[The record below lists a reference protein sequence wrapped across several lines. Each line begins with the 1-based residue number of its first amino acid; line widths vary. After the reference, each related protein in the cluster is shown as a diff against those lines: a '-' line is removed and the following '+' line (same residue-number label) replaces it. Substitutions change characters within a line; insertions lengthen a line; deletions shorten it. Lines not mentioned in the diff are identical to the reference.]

1 MAVPTHRLRQFDG
14 SEATTAFNTE
24 AQRKGSLT
32 GDATVNF
39 GSPPSGGAPLD
50 FGTVDISGGAA
61 NSGVV
66 NIRWDVTADG
76 GNTAVSDFK
85 LWILPAD
92 FGFTGGTTDT
102 KFQAISGS
110 DQGSPSLTENYV
122 QNAVV
127 GSYTWATVPTSEP
140 GSINL
145 YPTDEGSSMVLSTTS
160 DDAICWANYLAVD
173 AAEVTGTY
181 EAATSGKEFRFS
193 YAFSYS

>member
-14 SEATTAFNTE
+14 SEATTSFNSE
-24 AQRKGSLT
+24 ALRKGALT
-32 GDATVNF
+32 GDATVNH

-61 NSGVV
+61 NSTVK

-76 GNTAVSDFK
+76 GNTACSDFK

-102 KFQAISGS
+102 KFQPISGS
-110 DQGSPSLTENYV
+110 DQGAPSNTDNYV

-145 YPTDEGSSMVLSTTS
+145 WPSDEDTSMVLST
-160 DDAICWANYLAVD
+160 L
-173 AAEVTGTY
+173 
-181 EAATSGKEFRFS
+181 FRV
-193 YAFSYS
+193 